1 MFFMDY
7 LFVPQNN
14 PDLQKIKEIYRKSK
28 ISNLV
33 TVIQLSRAE
42 EIKFIAEMFTG
53 RLGTQN
59 QLTWEKVEAVDM
71 PMSDS

>member
-42 EIKFIAEMFTG
+42 EIKLIAEMFTG

-59 QLTWEKVEAVDM
+59 QLTWEKVEAVDI

>member
-59 QLTWEKVEAVDM
+59 QLT
-71 PMSDS
+71 